1 MKSMNNEENLDIPQP
16 DPAWDYYVT
25 WHKLL
30 KAKSQLDKL
39 IQELSEF
46 EEESVT
52 QNEYF
57 EEQLSKVLS
66 TLNSTLPKIET
77 E

>member
-1 MKSMNNEENLDIPQP
+1 MTKTSNIPEP
-16 DPAWDYYVT
+16 DPSWDYYVT

-39 IQELSEF
+39 IKDVSEY
-46 EEESVT
+46 EEETVT

-57 EEQLSKVLS
+57 EEQLSKILKI
-66 TLNSTLPKIET
+66 LNSTLPKIET

>member
-1 MKSMNNEENLDIPQP
+1 MTKTSNISEP
-16 DPAWDYYVT
+16 DPAWDYYIT

-30 KAKSQLDKL
+30 KAKSQLDEL
-39 IQELSEF
+39 IKDVSEY
-46 EEESVT
+46 EEETVT

-57 EEQLSKVLS
+57 EEQLSKILK

>member
-1 MKSMNNEENLDIPQP
+1 MTKTSNTPEP
-16 DPAWDYYVT
+16 DPSWDYYIT

-30 KAKSQLDKL
+30 KAKSQLDEL
-39 IQELSEF
+39 IKNVSEY
-46 EEESVT
+46 EIETVT

-57 EEQLSKVLS
+57 EEQLSKILKI
-66 TLNSTLPKIET
+66 LNSTLPKIET